1 MIEYLLCIATGL
13 LAKLADRSRSKP
25 AAVLA
30 GFLYGLGGGF
40 LATRS
45 QAFATVAYGLV
56 AGELAAGKVDK
67 LGHYAAVFAF
77 IAAVAFL
84 GFVQPSYTVLAA
96 LVLLAFADEFLHDKG
111 AKAKGVLGLVAGHR
125 LLSDLGALLLSVFTG
140 EWVYFAAVACFD
152 LGYQGFELVESRLRV
167 RK

>member
-13 LAKLADRSRSKP
+13 LAKLADGSGKP
-25 AAVLA
+25 AAILA
-30 GFLYGLGGGF
+30 GFLYGLSGGF

-45 QAFATVAYGLV
+45 QAFATVAFGLV
-56 AGELAAGKVDK
+56 AGELAAGKVDE

-84 GFVQPSYTVLAA
+84 GFVQPSYAVLAA
-96 LVLLAFADEFLHDKG
+96 LVSLAFADEFLHDKTAG
-111 AKAKGVLGLVAGHR
+111 AKGVLGFVAAHR
-125 LLSDLGALLLSVFTG
+125 LLSDLGALLLSIFTG

-152 LGYQGFELVESRLRV
+152 FGYQGFELIGSRFRV